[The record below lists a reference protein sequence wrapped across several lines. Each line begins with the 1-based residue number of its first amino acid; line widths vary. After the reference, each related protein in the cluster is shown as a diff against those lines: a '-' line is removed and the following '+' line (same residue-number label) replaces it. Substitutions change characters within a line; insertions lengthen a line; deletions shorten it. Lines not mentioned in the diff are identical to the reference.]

1 MNNGV
6 EGFLKAQNKP
16 VSLATRD
23 AAKAIEFKDIENSF
37 AAISEQFTSQNDRSA
52 ATPIDSHKLE
62 PTVFLTNNPPFR
74 LLKLDYTNNT
84 QQKNKRKEKLL

>member
-16 VSLATRD
+16 VYLATRD
-23 AAKAIEFKDIENSF
+23 EAKATEFGDIENSF

-52 ATPIDSHKLE
+52 TIPIDSHKLE
-62 PTVFLTNNPPFR
+62 PTVFLTNNSLFR
-74 LLKLDYTNNT
+74 LLKPDYTNNT
-84 QQKNKRKEKLL
+84 QQKNKRKEKPL